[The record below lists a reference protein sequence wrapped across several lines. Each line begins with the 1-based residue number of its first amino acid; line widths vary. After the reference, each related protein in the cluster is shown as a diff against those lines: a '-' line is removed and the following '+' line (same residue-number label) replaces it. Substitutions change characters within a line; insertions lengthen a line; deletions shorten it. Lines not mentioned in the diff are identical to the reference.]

1 MSGAGLT
8 MAAPQESAHARVT
21 ALLGAAGVAFTEREH
36 AAVRT
41 SEEAAAIRGAPLHSG
56 AKALVL
62 KAADRFLLAVLP
74 ADCSLDSKALRGV
87 AGTRRIRFANRDELL
102 ELTGLTP
109 GAVPPFGSLFGLQ
122 TICDPKLADNAQ
134 INFNGQPLPLG
145 ADGVRRL
152 GGYRVAASRN
162 NRQPRRFGLNR
173 VERRRIGRDN
183 AGWRQDA

>member
-1 MSGAGLT
+1 ML
-8 MAAPQESAHARVT
+8 
-21 ALLGAAGVAFTEREH
+21 ALLREAGVAFSEREH

-62 KAADRFLLAVLP
+62 KTADRFLLAVLP
-74 ADCSLDSKALRGV
+74 ADCSLDSRALRAA

-122 TICDPKLADNAQ
+122 TVCDPKLADNRL
-134 INFNGQPLPLG
+134 INFNAGSHRHSVQLAY
-145 ADGVRRL
+145 ADFEAIEHPRL
-152 GGYRVAASRN
+152 ALIAHRA
-162 NRQPRRFGLNR
+162 
-173 VERRRIGRDN
+173 
-183 AGWRQDA
+183 DAT